1 MGDSDF
7 GLGDEPGEAIV
18 DRSQVLPGIISGFA
32 AGDNFNCAIVDS
44 VDVGNVYCWGHA
56 YRGLLGK
63 GTGMFGDDEYFVWN
77 PFLPS
82 QARVSLGLPAV
93 SLGAGAVG
101 ACAILTDDSLW
112 CWGYNDK
119 GQAGLGMVLPIGDD
133 EAPGMVNLQAK
144 ASQVTGGLLHTC
156 VLTKTGDVKCWGEG
170 ANGRLG
176 YGNAEM
182 LAAPPIAPV
191 EIGTPVVEVAAGG
204 SHTCALLLGGAIRC
218 WGMNSSGQLGRGDF
232 SDWGGTMST
241 IPNDA
246 SNDIWSGE
254 ENSFIQVKAGL
265 LHTCALDGLGQVFC
279 WGSNKYGQLGY
290 ERPGN
295 INSDEPSISKDP
307 VALERPAAMISV
319 GREHSCALL
328 DTGDLYCWGR
338 SHVGQLGQGDMKSR
352 TTPILIQYSD

>member
-44 VDVGNVYCWGHA
+44 VEVGNVYCWGYA

-63 GTGMFGDDEYFVWN
+63 GTGVFGADEYFVWN

-101 ACAILTDDSLW
+101 ACAVLTDDSLW

-144 ASQVTGGLLHTC
+144 ASQVTGGLVHTC

-218 WGMNSSGQLGRGDF
+218 WGMNSSGQL
-232 SDWGGTMST
+232 
-241 IPNDA
+241 
-246 SNDIWSGE
+246 
-254 ENSFIQVKAGL
+254 VL
-265 LHTCALDGLGQVFC
+265 
-279 WGSNKYGQLGY
+279 
-290 ERPGN
+290 
-295 INSDEPSISKDP
+295 
-307 VALERPAAMISV
+307 
-319 GREHSCALL
+319 
-328 DTGDLYCWGR
+328 
-338 SHVGQLGQGDMKSR
+338 
-352 TTPILIQYSD
+352 